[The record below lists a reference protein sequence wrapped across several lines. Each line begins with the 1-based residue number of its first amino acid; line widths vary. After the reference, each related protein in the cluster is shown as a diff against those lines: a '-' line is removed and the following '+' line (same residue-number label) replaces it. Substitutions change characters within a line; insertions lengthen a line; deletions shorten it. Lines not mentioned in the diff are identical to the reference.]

1 MEKLN
6 KIIEILNS
14 YESEIYND
22 GGRIDRNI
30 TDLIHSEIERAISRI
45 ADTIAFEFKAGDYQ
59 NQEMQELERKN
70 KYYPLII
77 NWMTMKK
84 R

>member
-14 YESEIYND
+14 YESEHYQD
-22 GGRIDRNI
+22 TGRIDRTM

-45 ADTIAFEFKAGDYQ
+45 ADSISFEFKAGEYQ
-59 NQEMQELERKN
+59 NQEIRELERQRDYLKSKLEEN
-70 KYYPLII
+70 KI
-77 NWMTMKK
+77 KF
-84 R
+84 

>member
-14 YESEIYND
+14 YESESYND

-30 TDLIHSEIERAISRI
+30 TELIHSEIERAISRI

-70 KYYPLII
+70 KYLESKLEENKI
-77 NWMTMKK
+77 KF
-84 R
+84 